1 MMLPSELIKDESEF
15 KHSCSA
21 YGKETVKILRYIQNQ
36 WKEQVF
42 NEKAESKHKA
52 LIYQVRNIELLIN
65 EIVDANTP
73 TAPEITL

>member
-21 YGKETVKILRYIQNQ
+21 YGKETVKILRYIQSQ

-42 NEKAESKHKA
+42 NEKSEQKQKA
-52 LIYQVRNIELLIN
+52 LIYQVKNIDLVIN
-65 EIVDANTP
+65 EVTSQNLDAP
-73 TAPEITL
+73 QFTL